1 MSFCS
6 EKINTNMIIP
16 IDIDFFDLN
25 EDNMLDLIDSMDS
38 NKNNQD
44 NKSKKKTTCVGC
56 EGNNLVQD
64 YSKGCVKCI
73 DCGICQTQQIFDENP
88 EWSLYEDGK
97 GEGSVRCGPATNF
110 FLPKSSLG
118 TTISGKKYSVLKML
132 QTWNQMP
139 YKERS
144 LSEILQY
151 LEQVC
156 RKNILPKSVV
166 DNVKILYKQ
175 IHDLKYD
182 TEERKHKN
190 IIIRGDNRK
199 GIYGACIYYGA
210 QLQHYSRSVKEIS
223 LMLGTSI
230 KVVTKGIRKFND
242 LMKKNSLIN
251 TISTQTPNDHIE
263 RFCRKLKLKSD
274 QIQQIIVI
282 SNNINKLYLASN
294 HQPTSIAAGAIL
306 IYSNL
311 YQVDIQK
318 KVISEVFEIS
328 NVTIDKIYKKILPFR
343 NVIVSDETTAF
354 VKNKLMDA
362 KYIMVNEQVQEQL
375 KANADLFKQN
385 IIELSE
391 TSSTYSDLVADESTE
406 LSEQISYIPFGCLE
420 DAKSVFRI
428 PEKKKRGRKPKKLNT
443 LSNEV

>member
-1 MSFCS
+1 MLS
-6 EKINTNMIIP
+6 EFGS
-16 IDIDFFDLN
+16 IDIDMEFFDLN
-25 EDNMLDLIDSMDS
+25 EDNMLDLIESMDS
-38 NKNNQD
+38 NKISETI
-44 NKSKKKTTCVGC
+44 KSSKKTICVGC
-56 EGNNLVQD
+56 DGKNLVQD

-118 TTISGKKYSVLKML
+118 TTISGKGYSVLKML

-144 LSEILQY
+144 LSDILQY

-156 RKNILPKSVV
+156 RKNNLPKSVI

-175 IHDLKYD
+175 IHDLKYE

-190 IIIRGDNRK
+190 VIIRGDNRK
-199 GIYGACIYYGA
+199 GIYGACVYYGA
-210 QLQHYSRSVKEIS
+210 QLQRYSRSVKEIS

-251 TISTQTPNDHIE
+251 TISTQSPNNHIE
-263 RFCRKLKLKSD
+263 RFCKKLRLKTD
-274 QIQQIIVI
+274 QIQEIIII

-311 YQVDIQK
+311 YGVDIQK

-343 NVIVSDETTAF
+343 NVIVSDEITAF

-375 KANADLFKQN
+375 KSNADIFKQN

-391 TSSTYSDLVADESTE
+391 TSSSYSDLVVVEEQNIEDTDS
-406 LSEQISYIPFGCLE
+406 SEQIIY
-420 DAKSVFRI
+420 V
-428 PEKKKRGRKPKKLNT
+428 PEKKKRGRKPKKTNT

>member
-1 MSFCS
+1 
-6 EKINTNMIIP
+6 
-16 IDIDFFDLN
+16 
-25 EDNMLDLIDSMDS
+25 
-38 NKNNQD
+38 
-44 NKSKKKTTCVGC
+44 
-56 EGNNLVQD
+56 
-64 YSKGCVKCI
+64 
-73 DCGICQTQQIFDENP
+73 
-88 EWSLYEDGK
+88 
-97 GEGSVRCGPATNF
+97 
-110 FLPKSSLG
+110 
-118 TTISGKKYSVLKML
+118 ML

-144 LSEILQY
+144 LSDILQY

-156 RKNILPKSVV
+156 RKNNLPKSVI

-175 IHDLKYD
+175 IHDLKYE

-190 IIIRGDNRK
+190 VIIRGDNRK

-210 QLQHYSRSVKEIS
+210 QLQRYSRSVKEIS
-223 LMLGTSI
+223 LMLETSI

-242 LMKKNSLIN
+242 LMKKNSLIS
-251 TISTQTPNDHIE
+251 TISTQSPNNHIE
-263 RFCRKLKLKSD
+263 RFCKKLKLKTD
-274 QIQQIIVI
+274 QIQEIIII

-311 YQVDIQK
+311 YGVDIQK

-328 NVTIDKIYKKILPFR
+328 NVTIDKIYKKILPFK
-343 NVIVSDETTAF
+343 NVIVSDEITTF

-375 KANADLFKQN
+375 KANADIFKQN

-391 TSSTYSDLVADESTE
+391 TSSSYSDLAADGSNFDTES
-406 LSEQISYIPFGCLE
+406 SEQISYVE
-420 DAKSVFRI
+420 DFVSNV
-428 PEKKKRGRKPKKLNT
+428 PEKKKRGRKPKKKNM

>member
-1 MSFCS
+1 M
-6 EKINTNMIIP
+6 
-16 IDIDFFDLN
+16 DLFDLN

-38 NKNNQD
+38 NKTSQPI
-44 NKSKKKTTCVGC
+44 KSSKKTICVGC
-56 EGNNLVQD
+56 EGKNLVQD

-97 GEGSVRCGPATNF
+97 GEGSVRCGPATNY

-118 TTISGKKYSVLKML
+118 TTISGKGYSVLKML

-144 LSEILQY
+144 LSDILQY

-156 RKNILPKSVV
+156 RKNNLPKSVI

-175 IHDLKYD
+175 IHDLKYE

-190 IIIRGDNRK
+190 VIIRGDNRT
-199 GIYGACIYYGA
+199 GIYGACVYYGA
-210 QLQHYSRSVKEIS
+210 QLQRYSRSVKEIA

-263 RFCRKLKLKSD
+263 RFCKKLKLKTD
-274 QIQQIIVI
+274 QIQQIIII

-311 YQVDIQK
+311 YGVDIQK

-375 KANADLFKQN
+375 KDNADIFKQN

-391 TSSTYSDLVADESTE
+391 TSSNYSDLAAEDQNTEDTES
-406 LSEQISYIPFGCLE
+406 SEQISY
-420 DAKSVFRI
+420 V
-428 PEKKKRGRKPKKLNT
+428 PEKKKRGRKPKKANT
-443 LSNEV
+443 LSNNV